1 MINHR
6 ITPMT
11 ESGLLA
17 AITVIMGL
25 IAVYIPVLGMGAAIL
40 WPLPIIVL
48 VVRHG
53 LRWGMMAAVTA
64 GVVMAM
70 LIEPIVSLRMLITF
84 GPVSLMLGYGFRQ
97 EWPAAKILLLSL
109 LTAVM
114 AMLAGLALVFAVT
127 GINPFAMQLDILKE
141 SIQASTEAYR
151 SMGMDEAQLATTTAE
166 FNKAMDAVAL
176 LLPLVLTA
184 SAILITYMNFWIG
197 GRVLRRLGHP
207 VPVLPPFAEWRLPK
221 AFLYLF
227 GFALVG
233 MYWGGTREFQLLYQ
247 LSLNV
252 NMFATCAGVLQGA
265 AVLAFLA
272 RRARMATWLVVL
284 ILLFILFN
292 GFFAQIL
299 AFVGLFDMLFD
310 YRRRFSQRNSDRK

>member
-25 IAVYIPVLGMGAAIL
+25 VAVYIPVLGMAAAIL

-53 LRWGMMAAVTA
+53 LRWGVMAAVSA
-64 GVVMAM
+64 GAIMAM
-70 LIEPIVSLRMLITF
+70 LIEPMVSLRMLITF

-97 EWPAAKILLLSL
+97 QWPAARVLLLSL
-109 LTAVM
+109 LAAVI
-114 AMLAGLALVFAVT
+114 AMLAGLGLVFLIT
-127 GINPFAMQLDILKE
+127 GINPFTLQLDIMKE
-141 SIQASTEAYR
+141 SIAASTEAYR
-151 SMGMDEAQLATTTAE
+151 SMGIDEAELAKTTEE
-166 FNKAMDAVAL
+166 FSKAMDAVAL

-197 GRVLRRLGHP
+197 GRVLRRLGHE
-207 VPVLPPFAEWRLPK
+207 VPVLPAFAQWRLPK

-233 MYWGGTREFQLLYQ
+233 MYWGGTREVGLLYQ
-247 LSLNV
+247 ISLNV
-252 NMFATCAGVLQGA
+252 NMFASFGGFLQGA
-265 AVLAFLA
+265 AVLAWLA
-272 RRARMATWLVVL
+272 KRARMSSWLLGVVL
-284 ILLFILFN
+284 VFILFN

-299 AFVGLFDMLFD
+299 AFVGLFDMIFD
-310 YRRRFSQRNSDRK
+310 YRRRFEQRNSDRK